1 MWLVAEKKFRNPLFF
16 TIKYKSPGGPYIV
29 HEPQDVQIIFFFMY
43 IFKYISGGHAQPGAP
58 VHLLYLIL
66 KAVYLKGKVQNIF
79 LPLHSIYR
87 VSEFCRYD
95 SGCQYS
101 NLL

>member
-1 MWLVAEKKFRNPLFF
+1 
-16 TIKYKSPGGPYIV
+16 
-29 HEPQDVQIIFFFMY
+29 MY
-43 IFKYISGGHAQPGAP
+43 IFKYISGGHAQPDAP

-87 VSEFCRYD
+87 VSEFCRYG

-101 NLL
+101 NYYETRPKHALTLHLVLFPVHVSIRSDQRALQAHILNRVK